1 MMLAKHTPKPDFD
14 SFVYGMLILYL
25 LQPSKSEPDLDGM
38 YDLGEINGVPEKNWT
53 KSTPY
58 SPAVTR

>member
-1 MMLAKHTPKPDFD
+1 MLAKFAPAEDFD
-14 SFVYGMLILYL
+14 AFVLRRWILFL
-25 LQPSKSEPDLDGM
+25 LQSSKSEPDLDGM